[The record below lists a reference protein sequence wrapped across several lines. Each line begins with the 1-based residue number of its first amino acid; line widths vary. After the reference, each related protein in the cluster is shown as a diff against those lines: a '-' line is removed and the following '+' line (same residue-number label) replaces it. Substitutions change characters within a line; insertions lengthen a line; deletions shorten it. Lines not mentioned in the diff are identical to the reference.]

1 MQKGMWWGSADT
13 GLARVA
19 MKSGMDILACDL
31 QHSLMTQEAVRDLAV
46 AMQPGD
52 AELWMRVAANEST
65 RITRAFDLG
74 ATTVIVPLV
83 NNADEARAAVA
94 ASLHQPKG
102 TRSFG
107 PRSTGPDGAAID
119 GRCVVMVENRQGLE
133 NLPEIVRVPD
143 LAGVL
148 VGPADLALDL
158 GLTLK
163 AVHGLP
169 DESLRAALRGVA
181 DTCRDTGISS
191 GVALMAWSEI
201 PIAEEL
207 GFDWALAG
215 GERALLTAAFADRL
229 G

>member
-1 MQKGMWWGSADT
+1 MQRGMWWGSADT
-13 GLARVA
+13 GLAQVA
-19 MKSGMDILACDL
+19 LTSGMDIVACDL
-31 QHSLMTQEAVRDLAV
+31 QHSLMPQEAVLELSGLVTD
-46 AMQPGD
+46 QT
-52 AELWMRVAANEST
+52 AELWVRVAANEST

-83 NNADEARAAVA
+83 NTAEETRAAVA

-107 PRSTGPDGAAID
+107 PKSTGPDGVAID

-133 NLPEIVRVPD
+133 NLPEIVVVPD

-158 GLTLK
+158 GLNLT
-163 AVHGLP
+163 AVYGLP
-169 DESLRAALRGVA
+169 DANLRAALRDVA
-181 DTCRDTGISS
+181 DQCREAGVSS
-191 GVALMAWSEI
+191 GVALMAWSEM

-207 GFDWALAG
+207 GFDWALGG
-215 GERALLTAAFADRL
+215 GEKALLKAAFRDRL
-229 G
+229 S